1 MSYYAESQR
10 RYNKEVWR
18 FTMKFSKSEAEEGE
32 RFKKHCEN
40 VGMSAQQYIKLLI
53 REDMERKGY

>member
-18 FTMKFSKSEAEEGE
+18 FTMKYSKADAEEGE

-40 VGMSAQQYIKLLI
+40 VGMTAQQYIKLLI